1 MSVSPNLRRQRVAF
15 ISTSYPS
22 DNDDCAG
29 HFVQTEVRRALD
41 EGHDV
46 TVIAPKARRTRRED
60 TARVIGLRHLGAF
73 GTPGALARSRWRPDH
88 WMGAVLWVMT
98 ARWTLRRLGPFD
110 RCVAHFLV
118 PGCWPIGSGVPACL
132 EGVVHG
138 SDLRLLEA
146 LPGWPRRLIVNR
158 LRSLRPLIRCVSDDL
173 ARRLTKLLGADH
185 QMSIAV
191 APSPIDVPRLPD
203 KAQLRSQLGVGSE
216 RLVVIVSRL
225 IRSKCV
231 DVALQAALR
240 QPDAKVVVCGDG
252 PELRRLRRR
261 FPSALFFGQL
271 PRRRVL
277 EWIAASDLVVSA
289 SRDEGAPTVIREARA
304 LGVPVLAA
312 PAGDIA
318 KWAEVD
324 AGISVFSD

>member
-1 MSVSPNLRRQRVAF
+1 VSASPNSRRQRVAF

-22 DNDDCAG
+22 DDDDCAG
-29 HFVQTEVRRALD
+29 HFVRAEVRRALD

-46 TVIAPKARRTRRED
+46 TVIAPKARRAYHD
-60 TARVIGLRHLGAF
+60 DAARIIALPHLGAF
-73 GTPGALARSRWRPDH
+73 GTPGALARLRWRPDR
-88 WMGAVLWVMT
+88 WIGAFLWVMT

-118 PGCWPIGSGVPACL
+118 PGCWPIGSSAPARL

-146 LPGWPRRLIVNR
+146 LPGWPRRCVVNR
-158 LRSLRPLIRCVSDDL
+158 LRLLRPSVRCVSEDL

-185 QMSIAV
+185 DVPITVS
-191 APSPIDVPRLPD
+191 PSPIDVPQLPD
-203 KAQLRSQLGVGSE
+203 RAQLRSQLGVGSE
-216 RLVVIVSRL
+216 RLVVIASRL
-225 IRSKCV
+225 IQSKRV
-231 DVALQAALR
+231 DIALRAALR
-240 QPDAKVVVCGDG
+240 QPQAKVVVCGGG
-252 PELRRLRRR
+252 PELARLRRR
-261 FPSALFFGQL
+261 FPNAQFFGQL

-289 SRDEGAPTVIREARA
+289 SRDEGAPTVVREARA

-318 KWAEVD
+318 KWAEAD
-324 AGISVFSD
+324 PGISVFGD